1 MKMNNQKQLLKSIHN
16 LDLEF
21 VQNWINKDGDAGLLM
36 DMSVGKKS
44 LLQLLIDA
52 IEEDADE
59 TTYVEMMQL
68 LIKNGADVNYA
79 DDVSFSPVFS
89 LIDLEKPHLLELI
102 LEHGASLNGIND
114 ELETPLLRAAKNGSI
129 QIMTV
134 LLKYA
139 DQQLINTAG
148 SYFAK
153 TPLGIAFFKTD
164 MALIE
169 LLLKHHADPYAMDNE
184 GEKTIQSIPED
195 LNKQLRTEIEELIEK
210 YAVK

>member
-1 MKMNNQKQLLKSIHN
+1 MNSKELLNSIHSVN
-16 LDLEF
+16 LEAI
-21 VQNWINKDGDAGLLM
+21 QNWIDDGGDASLLIELP
-36 DMSVGKKS
+36 SGKKS

-68 LIKNGADVNYA
+68 LIENGADVNYA
-79 DDVSFSPVFS
+79 DDVSFSPIFS
-89 LIDLEKPHLLELI
+89 LIDLEKPQLLQLI

-114 ELETPLLRAAKNGSI
+114 ELETPLLRAAKNSSTRM
-129 QIMTV
+129 MTV

-139 DQQLINTAG
+139 DQKLINTAG

-153 TPLGIAFFKTD
+153 TPLGISFFKAD

-169 LLLKHHADPYAMDNE
+169 LLLKHHANPYAIDNE
-184 GEKTIQSIPED
+184 GEITIQSIPKD

>member
-1 MKMNNQKQLLKSIHN
+1 MNSKELLNSIHSVN
-16 LDLEF
+16 LEA
-21 VQNWINKDGDAGLLM
+21 VQHWIDDGGDASLLIELP
-36 DMSVGKKS
+36 SGKKS

-52 IEEDADE
+52 IEEDADK

-79 DDVSFSPVFS
+79 NDVSFSPVFS

-139 DQQLINTAG
+139 DQKLINTAG

-153 TPLGIAFFKTD
+153 TPLGIAFFKAD

-169 LLLKHHADPYAMDNE
+169 LLLKHHANPYAMDNE

-210 YAVK
+210 YTVK